1 MTGLVSM
8 SSLSKFKRYYLF
20 YGTDEYSKWNRVK
33 DLVRAVVVSGYE
45 DFDYNYYSSRG
56 LDVATLINIA
66 CSAPVASPLR
76 VVVLRDIDKLSPK
89 GQELLERFI
98 PKIPEYTTMAFTSE
112 KTDARKKLFKTL
124 LKDDKACV
132 AFNELTQNKAVEIV
146 LKAAQTQKAQISPEA
161 AAYLVESVGCNPGR
175 LEQEVAKLAIGDKD
189 NKMIQKTDIAEMC
202 GAGLSGTISDLPEKI
217 IEGDLAG
224 ALVLLHYLLLSKESE
239 GSILYRLKEYFLRLN
254 TIKLYNA
261 PPPLVIKILGLN
273 SQNIKLAEN
282 LSKNARI
289 VSPAAITNCIHLIY
303 DSEISLKSAGLSK
316 DIILFDLVNRLAL
329 ALK

>member
-1 MTGLVSM
+1 M
-8 SSLSKFKRYYLF
+8 SSLAKFKRYYLF

-33 DLVRAVVVSGYE
+33 DLVRAIVTSGYE
-45 DFDYNYYSSRG
+45 DFDCNYYTARG
-56 LDVATLINIA
+56 LDVATLINVA

-89 GQELLERFI
+89 GQELLDRFI
-98 PKIPEYTTMAFTSE
+98 PKIPEYTTFAMTSE

-124 LKDDKACV
+124 LKDTKACI
-132 AFNELTQNKAVEIV
+132 AFNDLTQDKAVEIV
-146 LKAAQTQKAQISPEA
+146 IKAAQTQKTQISPEA

-175 LEQEVAKLAIGDKD
+175 LEQEIAKLAISEKD
-189 NKMIQKTDIAEMC
+189 GKTIQKTDIAEIC

-217 IEGDLAG
+217 VEGDIAG
-224 ALVLLHYLLLSKESE
+224 ALTLLHYLILSKESE

-261 PPPLVIKILGLN
+261 TPPLVIRLLGLN
-273 SQNIKLAEN
+273 SQNMKLAEN
-282 LSKNARI
+282 LSRNARKTS
-289 VSPAAITNCIHLIY
+289 VLAITDCLHLIY
-303 DSEISLKSAGLSK
+303 ESEIQLKSAGLGK
-316 DIILFDLVNRLAL
+316 DIILFDLVNRLGL